1 MIASDHD
8 DRFNKIYMEN
18 RRRGI
23 RLAAR
28 IIENTAAYPALVGL
42 EAEGIYNQA
51 LHTYYVEGGHLD
63 ETDDHWPLLHYRITQ
78 KGIDALKKAQAQKR
92 MPPGPLLPKDETDRY
107 GKPRHDL
114 VHPEPTELDQVLDR
128 AAISEAHAEAMIAV
142 DGNKVDATALDA
154 VYAYD
159 MDNQTYGEIAEEHGF
174 SEETARRR
182 VERGR
187 QLLADQ
193 LRRNHR
199 NERTTDE

>member
-1 MIASDHD
+1 MTASDHD

-42 EAEGIYNQA
+42 EAEGIYNEA
-51 LHTYYVEGGHLD
+51 LHMYYVEGDYLN

-78 KGIDALKKAQAQKR
+78 KGLDALRAAKR
-92 MPPGPLLPKDETDRY
+92 RKRIPPGPLVSTDETDRD
-107 GKPRHDL
+107 GEPREDL
-114 VHPEPTELDQVLDR
+114 TRTGPTELDQALDR
-128 AAISEAHAEAMIAV
+128 AAISEAHAKATIAA

-154 VYAYD
+154 VFAYD
-159 MDNQTYGEIAEEHGF
+159 IDNETYREIAEEHGF

-187 QLLADQ
+187 QLLAYQ
-193 LRRNHR
+193 LRRDYC